1 MATVFDLTV
10 IIVNYN
16 GGRYLDRCLQ
26 ALAAQTAPPRQVVLV
41 DNASTDGSAE
51 HAEQAFPWLRVIRCP
66 ENQGFA
72 AANNLA
78 VACSEP
84 SEWLA
89 LLNPDAFPAPDW
101 LAALQQAAHDYPQY
115 AVFGSRLLDAADPA
129 QLDGAGDCYHV
140 SGLAWRHG
148 HGLSACQHGLR
159 VEEIFAPCAAA
170 ALYRR
175 QAFLEADGFDERFFC
190 YMEDVD
196 LGFRLRLLG
205 YRCLYAP
212 AAVVHHIGSGATGI
226 RSDFATYYGHR
237 NLVWTY
243 CKNMPAPWF
252 WLYLPAHLVFNLLSL
267 SWLGW
272 RGQGRIAVRA
282 KWDALRELPRIWR
295 QRRHIQAQRK
305 ISGRDLQRVM
315 TGTWA
320 MLTQFIGRR
329 HSPRRGATPPAQDV
343 SQPP

>member
-10 IIVNYN
+10 IIVNHN

-26 ALAAQTAPPRQVVLV
+26 ALAAQSLHPRQAVLV
-41 DNASTDGSAE
+41 DNASTDGSADQ
-51 HAEQAFPWLRVIRCP
+51 AERAFPWLCVIRCP
-66 ENQGFA
+66 ENLGFA

-78 VACSEP
+78 VAHGEP

-101 LAALQQAAHDYPQY
+101 LATLQQATRDYPQY
-115 AVFGSRLLDAADPA
+115 AVFGSRLLDAANPT
-129 QLDGAGDCYHV
+129 QLDGAGDCYHG
-140 SGLAWRHG
+140 SGLAWRRWHG
-148 HGLSACQHGLR
+148 RSAATQGLR

-175 QAFLEADGFDERFFC
+175 RAFLEANGFDERFFC

-205 YRCLYAP
+205 YRCLYVP
-212 AAVVHHIGSGATGI
+212 AAVVHHIGSGLTGM
-226 RSDFATYYGHR
+226 RSAFATYHGHR

-252 WLYLPAHLVFNLLSL
+252 WLYLPAHLLLNLLSIP
-267 SWLGW
+267 WLGW
-272 RGQGRIAVRA
+272 RGQGRVILRA
-282 KWDALRELPRIWR
+282 KWDALRELPCIWR
-295 QRRHIQAQRK
+295 QRRQIQARRK
-305 ISGRDLQRVM
+305 VEGRLLRQAM
-315 TGTWA
+315 TGTWDL
-320 MLTQFIGRR
+320 LTQFVRR
-329 HSPRRGATPPAQDV
+329 SGSPRH
-343 SQPP
+343 